1 MKDDVRNFIFLK
13 DKKGISAIIVTLL
26 MIVLSL
32 VAVGAVWVVISNV
45 LSSGTEQTSSAFGQ
59 ITLSMKIESV
69 KTDSNG
75 DVLVAVKRNA
85 GAGDLSG
92 INLIVS
98 DGTNSQIIKKDESIS
113 ELATKTFTI
122 TSAELTDVAF
132 VKEIQIAPI
141 SKDSSGKE
149 TIGNAVDKETL
160 TTKQILQSLGA
171 VSWWRMEGNAQD
183 EIGDND
189 GTLQGDVGFVNGKYG
204 NAVSLDGVDDYVEV
218 LTSQMSNQV
227 GTIFYWSKP
236 EGWTGG
242 DNSYQGGFQTVAPGS
257 WNNNPG
263 QITIINQWPSS
274 PNVLYFRISADTS
287 CCIDLTL
294 PTSTIFNNGNW
305 VSITS
310 TWDRSKSRMELYIN
324 GNLETSRSDWTASMT
339 PSLGPKA
346 YIGVGHNKYHH
357 GQIDEVMI
365 FNKALTD
372 TQVKALYELDLS

>member
-1 MKDDVRNFIFLK
+1 MKKSVTDFIFLK

-149 TIGNAVDKETL
+149 TIGNAVDNEEFAGSNIIQIVPKFANLLEEMDSNDMASKLGSPSNPNNQLNCQNANNIFSCTVTAPGPFHDPFFNPTFSVNPSTHSKFAVRYRTVSGFSSTGTYDARVQNTGATVGVTFALNPDGEWHTTL
-160 TTKQILQSLGA
+160 VNDLSSIGST
-171 VSWWRMEGNAQD
+171 
-183 EIGDND
+183 EIGLRIDFPDLN
-189 GTLQGDVGFVNGKYG
+189 
-204 NAVSLDGVDDYVEV
+204 NA
-218 LTSQMSNQV
+218 
-227 GTIFYWSKP
+227 
-236 EGWTGG
+236 EGQKF
-242 DNSYQGGFQTVAPGS
+242 DIAYMAFGS
-257 WNNNPG
+257 
-263 QITIINQWPSS
+263 
-274 PNVLYFRISADTS
+274 
-287 CCIDLTL
+287 
-294 PTSTIFNNGNW
+294 
-305 VSITS
+305 
-310 TWDRSKSRMELYIN
+310 
-324 GNLETSRSDWTASMT
+324 
-339 PSLGPKA
+339 
-346 YIGVGHNKYHH
+346 
-357 GQIDEVMI
+357 
-365 FNKALTD
+365 
-372 TQVKALYELDLS
+372 